1 MAASLLSCNRRDS
14 SLRCGGKSAD
24 RKELRLDIRTAHC
37 VMSFDT
43 TALLA
48 AYSGWS
54 EKPNSRVAR
63 SAYRGIAEED
73 NSHLRLGSTLSSVAA
88 RRRSPEDPPKTHL
101 RVRRTLA
108 RYCDKAAFAFALL
121 KYLCALISPA
131 PHYRVPRH
139 EESRM
144 RTALGLPR
152 SGQKG
157 A

>member
-24 RKELRLDIRTAHC
+24 RKELRLDIQTAHC

-54 EKPNSRVAR
+54 ERPNSRVAR

-73 NSHLRLGSTLSSVAA
+73 NSNLRLGSTLSSVHPAKIPLK
-88 RRRSPEDPPKTHL
+88 RHL

-108 RYCDKAAFAFALL
+108 RYCDKAVFAFALL

-152 SGQKG
+152 SGQKV